1 MTPANA
7 RLFVLTVG
15 ILSAVGGCSANHNQ
29 DHRPKLV
36 PVHGVVHYNGKPLE
50 GARVTFTSLAA
61 GTSAYG
67 QTDAEGKFTL
77 TTFTA
82 DDGAAP
88 GPQKIAVT
96 KVQETTHPTSSAPPA
111 FRHGAGA
118 PQPKWLIPYWYANPE
133 TSGLTAEVKD
143 GENDEIVVELKG
155 SA

>member
-1 MTPANA
+1 MTGANV
-7 RLFVLTVG
+7 RLMVLTVFG
-15 ILSAVGGCSANHNQ
+15 LPAIIGCSANHNQ

-36 PVHGVVHYNGKPLE
+36 PVHGVVRYNGKPVD
-50 GARVTFTSLAA
+50 GARVTFTNSTA
-61 GTSAYG
+61 GTMAYG

-82 DDGAAP
+82 GDGAAP

-96 KVQETTHPTSSAPPA
+96 KIQETTHPTSSAPPA

-118 PQPKWLIPYWYANPE
+118 PQPKWLIPYIYANPE

-143 GENDEIVVELKG
+143 GANDEIVLELKG
-155 SA
+155 